1 MSAAQL
7 RTPDLPR
14 APIAAP
20 ATPVKELSS
29 RRGDE
34 SDELADVAVLSTN

>member
-1 MSAAQL
+1 MSTTQL
-7 RTPDLPR
+7 ATPDLPR

-20 ATPVKELSS
+20 AVPVKELSS
-29 RRGDE
+29 CRGDE

>member
-1 MSAAQL
+1 MSAAQS
-7 RTPDLPR
+7 TKPDLPQ
-14 APIAAP
+14 APIPAPAAP
-20 ATPVKELSS
+20 VQSLVT